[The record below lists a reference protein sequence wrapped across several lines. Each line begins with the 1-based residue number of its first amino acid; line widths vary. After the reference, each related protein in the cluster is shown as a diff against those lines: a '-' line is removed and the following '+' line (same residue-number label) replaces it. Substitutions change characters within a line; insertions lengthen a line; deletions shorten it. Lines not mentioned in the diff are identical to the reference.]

1 MKNPDSGDIGFMAV
15 KLDMS
20 KAYDRV
26 EWGYLENI
34 MRKMGYN
41 ERWIRLVMVCVK
53 TVTYSILVNG
63 EPQGLI
69 TPIRGIRQGDPFSPF
84 LFLLC
89 TEGLHGLIQQAARVG
104 DLKGISLCR
113 RGPELTHLLFADDS
127 MLFCRATPNECRNII
142 DILER
147 YEKASGQKVNK
158 NKTSIFF
165 NKSTLDSTKQ
175 EIKNA
180 LGVQEI
186 VQYEQYLGLPSLVR
200 KKKVSIS
207 LKKRFGESYK
217 DGRENCCHK
226 QGVKF

>member
-1 MKNPDSGDIGFMAV
+1 M
-15 KLDMS
+15 
-20 KAYDRV
+20 
-26 EWGYLENI
+26 
-34 MRKMGYN
+34 
-41 ERWIRLVMVCVK
+41 
-53 TVTYSILVNG
+53 
-63 EPQGLI
+63 
-69 TPIRGIRQGDPFSPF
+69 
-84 LFLLC
+84 
-89 TEGLHGLIQQAARVG
+89 G
-104 DLKGISLCR
+104 DLKGFSLCR

-142 DILER
+142 DILES
-147 YEKASGQKVNK
+147 YEKAFGQKVNK
-158 NKTSIFF
+158 NKTSIFI

-207 LKKRFGESYK
+207 SKKRFGESYK

>member
-1 MKNPDSGDIGFMAV
+1 MKNPDSGDTGLMVV

-104 DLKGISLCR
+104 DLKGFSLCR

-180 LGVQEI
+180 LGVREI

-207 LKKRFGESYK
+207 SKKRFGESYK